1 MIAKIA
7 DTINFELN
15 KCKFFTFSASMVAFC
30 TDRSRGDID
39 IIKIIAR
46 Q

>member
-1 MIAKIA
+1 MIAKIVDA
-7 DTINFELN
+7 IVNFELN
-15 KCKFFTFSASMVAFC
+15 KCKFLTFC

-39 IIKIIAR
+39 IIEIIAR